1 MSSPAVPG
9 GAPAGRPRYP
19 EPMTQQPAEQPPADM
34 AALLAQRG
42 VVVTDENRAR
52 ARRRLNAARE
62 RRDPQLRAQLRAQ
75 LGMRPTTT
83 A

>member
-1 MSSPAVPG
+1 
-9 GAPAGRPRYP
+9 
-19 EPMTQQPAEQPPADM
+19 MTQQPAEQVPADM

-52 ARRRLNAARE
+52 ARRRLNEARE

-75 LGMRPTTT
+75 LGMRPTT
-83 A
+83 AA

>member
-1 MSSPAVPG
+1 
-9 GAPAGRPRYP
+9 
-19 EPMTQQPAEQPPADM
+19 MTEQPAEQTPTDM

-52 ARRRLNAARE
+52 ARRRLTEARE
-62 RRDPQLRAQLRAQ
+62 RRDPQLRERLRER

>member
-1 MSSPAVPG
+1 
-9 GAPAGRPRYP
+9 
-19 EPMTQQPAEQPPADM
+19 MTQQSAEQPPADM
-34 AALLAQRG
+34 AAQLAQRG